1 MRRLIQH
8 ENMVGGCIIGLGVTL
23 CSLPRMHQ
31 AGVPLLLYLFSSW
44 ILMSIVGAA
53 VCAWGAIDGMRRL
66 CPSRESRPAVLL
78 SVAVLAGLLGAAITA
93 IWIDPLL
100 NEVRR
105 HSEQPLAFQLRF
117 PDSWQGRLAL
127 VLWAASFQALF
138 LYAGPMAFFGKG
150 GIKFR
155 RRHAVTGR
163 DKVCPLSHYALRPGT
178 RRFDRGHFAATGSV
192 GRVKVPRAGVNSVI
206 DGIALCVAPFAAGR
220 VDHDRGYAVMQIGL
234 IINPVSGRHR
244 VDQARGD
251 PLAGRVDNLGARRHL
266 HVARPR

>member
-1 MRRLIQH
+1 
-8 ENMVGGCIIGLGVTL
+8 MVGGCIIGLGVTL

-100 NEVRR
+100 NEVLR

-138 LYAGPMAFFGKG
+138 LYAGPMAFFTRLFGRRQAGIVACVLLRLIVTARQMDHVGVAGLLPVLALTG
-150 GIKFR
+150 GL
-155 RRHAVTGR
+155 HAAFGGWIYSRGGLLTV
-163 DKVCPLSHYALRPGT
+163 AL
-178 RRFDRGHFAATGSV
+178 F
-192 GRVKVPRAGVNSVI
+192 
-206 DGIALCVAPFAAGR
+206 L
-220 VDHDRGYAVMQIGL
+220 AVLQL
-234 IINPVSGRHR
+234 
-244 VDQARGD
+244 
-251 PLAGRVDNLGARRHL
+251 HL
-266 HVARPR
+266 WF